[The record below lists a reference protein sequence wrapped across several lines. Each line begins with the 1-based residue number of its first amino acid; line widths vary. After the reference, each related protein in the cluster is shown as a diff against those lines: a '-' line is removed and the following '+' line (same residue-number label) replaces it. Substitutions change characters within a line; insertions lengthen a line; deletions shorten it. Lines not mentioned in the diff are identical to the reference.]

1 MCIPQKASTWT
12 ELTTLM
18 LPSSIVPRKVAI
30 KKWLIAKEP
39 HLLGYVF
46 HKSWW
51 SASSFVEVDNW
62 GGFIRDNKII
72 FSKIYHLSQYPGYFS
87 VSYTKVSV
95 VDVKKRNTM
104 CEAIFKTEV
113 FQILGWKFSLY
124 TFFFPDQ
131 CFTTPF
137 PNVIHPTLN
146 SSSTPTAHL
155 TKVWLLLYM
164 SGTSLTWLPHAVPH
178 FLSWHP
184 IIPCL

>member
-12 ELTTLM
+12 ALTTLM
-18 LPSSIVPRKVAI
+18 LPSSIVPRCVAI

-51 SASSFVEVDNW
+51 SASSFLEVDKW
-62 GGFIRDNKII
+62 GGLSEII
-72 FSKIYHLSQYPGYFS
+72 KLSSAKSIIYLNIQDTFQSH
-87 VSYTKVSV
+87 TKVSV

-113 FQILGWKFSLY
+113 FQILGWKFRV
-124 TFFFPDQ
+124 FFLIS
-131 CFTTPF
+131 FTTPF

-155 TKVWLLLYM
+155 TKVWLLSYM